1 MNEQVTTNRVVL
13 YRVIIFRLSGKK
25 GHEPSVAL
33 NLTFNNGKVMV
44 WQVI

>member
-1 MNEQVTTNRVVL
+1 MNEQVTTNHVVL
-13 YRVIIFRLSGKK
+13 YRVIIDSSGKK